1 MQKPRTWRELLGSV
15 IADAQERQRVAKEL
29 GVSAVT
35 LFRWVSGESKPRAHN
50 LRRLLA
56 VLPQHRSQLLPL
68 LEEEFDGFL
77 TGVKEEPQP
86 MSSETI
92 PAEFYR
98 QVHHTLPY
106 LPAML
111 RFSSLSDLI
120 LQQALEQ
127 LDPHQSG
134 ISIIVASCMP
144 PSVEQMIHSLRIR
157 AGRGTPPWSRDLSQ
171 EAILLGAESLAGHV
185 VSSGHIE
192 MNQRLGDEFNAAPG
206 YQDDWEESAVAVPIM
221 LCSKIAGSLLVSSTQ
236 PDYFHSSRYGLIES
250 YAELLALAFD
260 LEDFYDP
267 QLIALWPVPPREVQ
281 LQYFSDFQQQV
292 ARVMHQHNLTIV
304 KAEVL
309 VWQQIEQKLF
319 HWQEDNDQA

>member
-1 MQKPRTWRELLGSV
+1 MQKPRTWRELLGNV
-15 IADAQERQRVAKEL
+15 IADTQERQRIAKEL

-35 LFRWVSGESKPRAHN
+35 LFRWVSGESKPRSHN

-56 VLPQHRSQLLPL
+56 VLPQQRSQLLPL
-68 LEEEFDGFL
+68 LEEEFNSFL
-77 TGVKEEPQP
+77 AGVKEEPQP

-106 LPAML
+106 LPALL

-120 LQQALEQ
+120 LQQAVEQ
-127 LDPHQSG
+127 LDPHQLG

-144 PSVEQMIHSLRIR
+144 PSGEQKIRSLRVR
-157 AGRGTPPWSRDLSQ
+157 SGRGTSPWPRDLAQ
-171 EAILLGAESLAGHV
+171 QAILLGAESLAGHV

-192 MNQRLGDEFNAAPG
+192 MNQRLSDVFNAAPG

-221 LCSKIAGSLLVSSTQ
+221 LCGKIAGSLLVSSTQ
-236 PDYFHSSRYGLIES
+236 PDYFHISRYNLVES

-260 LEDFYDP
+260 PEDFYNT

-281 LQYFSDFQQQV
+281 LQYFSDFQLRV
-292 ARVMHQHNLTIV
+292 ARVMHQHTLTIV
-304 KAEVL
+304 KAESQ
-309 VWQQIEQKLF
+309 VWQQIEQELF
-319 HWQEDNDQA
+319 H